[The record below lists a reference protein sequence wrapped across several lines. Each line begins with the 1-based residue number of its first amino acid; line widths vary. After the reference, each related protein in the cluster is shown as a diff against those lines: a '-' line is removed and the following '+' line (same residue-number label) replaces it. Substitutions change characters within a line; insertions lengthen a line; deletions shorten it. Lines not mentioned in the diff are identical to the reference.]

1 MASKPKNHEHS
12 STIGSA
18 LEEAMSELQELG
30 EEMRSW
36 YDNMSE
42 NLQGGEKAQTIEST
56 ADTLEGLQAPDVPE
70 HLEEEA
76 VSYTTQSKRKS
87 TPRHMRCSNA
97 TSALGAIISA
107 CEDYVQKAEDAI
119 SALPD
124 DAEDDTEI
132 DLEEGDGVITVGELR
147 ERIESTNS
155 FKDEIENLSSEAD
168 GVEFPGMMG

>member
-1 MASKPKNHEHS
+1 MASKPKTHEHS

-18 LEEAMSELQELG
+18 LEEAMGELESLG

-42 NLQGGEKAQTIEST
+42 NLQGGEKAQTIEAT

-76 VSYTTQSKRKS
+76 VSYTTQSKRRS

-119 SALPD
+119 NALPD

-132 DLEEGDGVITVGELR
+132 DLHDNGYTMPLSELR
-147 ERIESTNS
+147 ELIESTNS
-155 FKDEIENLSSEAD
+155 FKDEIENLMSEAD